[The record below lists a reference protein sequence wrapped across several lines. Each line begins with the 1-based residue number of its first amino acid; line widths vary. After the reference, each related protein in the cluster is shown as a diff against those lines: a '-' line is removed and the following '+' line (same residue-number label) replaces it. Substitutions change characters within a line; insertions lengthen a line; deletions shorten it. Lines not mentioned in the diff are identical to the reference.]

1 MTELTQDNF
10 SVMNYLKI
18 FFRRKQLLIIP
29 AFMGLVIGICAG
41 ILLPKEFKSSTVIL
55 VEEGKTDNPLF
66 QELAVSTTV
75 RQRLT
80 SIREAMLGWN
90 SIVKL
95 INRLELDKEV
105 KTTKQ
110 FEHLVNGIRDNIE
123 IDMKGHNVMYLSYV
137 GFDPAQTQLVVQN
150 ITDIFIERN
159 KEIQNQETT
168 DAIAFITEQ
177 LRVYKGKIKSSEIAR
192 LQEQLEE
199 LLVDSTEKHPI
210 VKQLRERINLKM
222 GELKQEDLEFTEAES
237 LKLENN
243 SPLIDSIKSALE
255 NIEDSSEKL
264 RAVPYVA
271 DNEMYKV
278 MLLEKLDKVM
288 ARDEE
293 VNSSIYNVLLQRLE
307 TAKITK
313 RLQASKEGTRYTIV
327 EPPRIPLDAFK
338 PDKIVVA
345 LSGLFMGVLLG
356 LCLVV
361 ATEFLDKSF
370 IDVEDAKEFLGV
382 PLLGAISKINT
393 ENSIRHERDKER
405 WIYSLTFVAGV
416 AIILVTITI
425 STLFK

>member
-150 ITDIFIERN
+150 ITDIFI
-159 KEIQNQETT
+159 
-168 DAIAFITEQ
+168 
-177 LRVYKGKIKSSEIAR
+177 
-192 LQEQLEE
+192 
-199 LLVDSTEKHPI
+199 
-210 VKQLRERINLKM
+210 
-222 GELKQEDLEFTEAES
+222 
-237 LKLENN
+237 
-243 SPLIDSIKSALE
+243 
-255 NIEDSSEKL
+255 
-264 RAVPYVA
+264 
-271 DNEMYKV
+271 
-278 MLLEKLDKVM
+278 
-288 ARDEE
+288 
-293 VNSSIYNVLLQRLE
+293 
-307 TAKITK
+307 
-313 RLQASKEGTRYTIV
+313 
-327 EPPRIPLDAFK
+327 
-338 PDKIVVA
+338 
-345 LSGLFMGVLLG
+345 
-356 LCLVV
+356 
-361 ATEFLDKSF
+361 
-370 IDVEDAKEFLGV
+370 
-382 PLLGAISKINT
+382 
-393 ENSIRHERDKER
+393 
-405 WIYSLTFVAGV
+405 
-416 AIILVTITI
+416 
-425 STLFK
+425 